1 MWLSGLC
8 HQISLTAL
16 SLMQIPL
23 KCFQPMGGLSTYLW
37 SQVFHKI
44 LFSSLYRFERA
55 RICIL
60 LPGFNIIRD
69 VFKNYIFPH
78 PTTKEEKSNSIITMA
93 SLQVVLWE
101 PLQKQTNESNIK
113 LLKFQ
118 QLSECSWIVNSFQT
132 VSVTEGCRIESYGR
146 KNWLQNVQQT
156 TQREMALLFVR
167 TVQSANYPERKCKN
181 ITTINILL
189 TSSNGHSRFFGVQ

>member
-23 KCFQPMGGLSTYLW
+23 KGFQPIDVLSTMI
-37 SQVFHKI
+37 SCFHKI
-44 LFSSLYRFERA
+44 LFSLLHRFETA

-78 PTTKEEKSNSIITMA
+78 PTTKEEKWNSIITMA

-167 TVQSANYPERKCKN
+167 TVESANYPERKCN
-181 ITTINILL
+181 HITTINILL
-189 TSSNGHSRFFGVQ
+189 TSSNGHSGFFGVE